1 MEVSWIFLWPC
12 DTKDHLKTEKTNS
25 RLIIYEYNVDTCAYV
40 PRKRSFFNSLAY
52 GFFLIIT
59 AGVFF
64 IGLLFAHDYLV
75 ESKNEK
81 ALETENVLLTRYTKL
96 LSTELKEVENTLD
109 QLSAKDK
116 RLHKKFFTTEPETSL
131 VKDDPHATI
140 LSASTSS
147 FRKHLEALQQQC
159 GNIAHDATG
168 SNERFAKSL
177 SLDESQLNTLTI
189 LPVMPP
195 VENLDPSTILSG
207 FGMRINP
214 FHKALHHHPGIDI
227 ALPRGTNV
235 VATASGTVKTVKRSE
250 LQAGYGNY
258 IEIDHGNEVVTRYSH
273 LESIAV
279 KAGQKILRGAI
290 IGSSGNSGGSVAP
303 HLHYEII
310 RNGINVD
317 PIHYFISNVSA
328 EDYAAMHVVSRS
340 ENQSLD

>member
-1 MEVSWIFLWPC
+1 M
-12 DTKDHLKTEKTNS
+12 KTNS
-25 RLIIYEYNVDTCAYV
+25 RLTVYEYNVDTCAYE
-40 PRKRSFFNSLAY
+40 PRKRSYFNTLAY
-52 GFFLIIT
+52 GFFVIIT

-64 IGLLFAHDYLV
+64 IGLLFAHDYFV

-81 ALETENVLLTRYTKL
+81 ALETENVLLKRYTKL

-109 QLSAKDK
+109 ELSDKDK
-116 RLHKKFFTTEPETSL
+116 RLHKKFFTTEPETS
-131 VKDDPHATI
+131 VVEDDPHATI
-140 LSASTSS
+140 LMASTSS
-147 FRKHLEALQQQC
+147 FRKHLEALQRQSATV
-159 GNIAHDATG
+159 AHEATG
-168 SNERFAKSL
+168 SNVRFAKTL
-177 SLDESQLNTLTI
+177 SLDNTQLNTLTV
-189 LPVMPP
+189 LPVMAP

-235 VATASGTVKTVKRSE
+235 IATASGTVKTVKRSE

-258 IEIDHGNEVVTRYSH
+258 IEIDHGNEVITRYSH
-273 LESIAV
+273 LEDITV
-279 KAGQKILRGAI
+279 KAGQKILRGSI
-290 IGSSGNSGGSVAP
+290 IGLSGNSGGSVAP

-317 PIHYFISNVSA
+317 PIHYFISDVSA
-328 EDYAAMHVVSRS
+328 EDYATMHVVSRS